1 MYKEINYVIDVI
13 ILFKFE
19 IIWDDI
25 SLKYLKK
32 KDDSNV

>member
-19 IIWDDI
+19 IICDDI